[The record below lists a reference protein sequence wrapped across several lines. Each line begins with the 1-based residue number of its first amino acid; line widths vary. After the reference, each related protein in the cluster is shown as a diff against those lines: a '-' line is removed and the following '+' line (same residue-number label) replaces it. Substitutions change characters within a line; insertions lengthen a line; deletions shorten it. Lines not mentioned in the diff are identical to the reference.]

1 MLFQHDTLFG
11 MSLVH
16 CIQQQQLGET
26 VCWCLDWPLHHHPDT
41 CWKVLVKMSPRGVSN
56 FKLVILNLYNV
67 ARLPFPVA
75 TAALDIHMCNICHTP
90 SMHSRVTKWNESLR
104 CWHASNPCRLSSHC
118 WVVNH
123 LLYLWTRSLISCHLL
138 SSESSIAIWHHWAV
152 RACTVVSLR
161 AKAFSNYDARMRVQL
176 N

>member
-26 VCWCLDWPLHHHPDT
+26 VCWCLDWPLCHHPDT

-56 FKLVILNLYNV
+56 FKLVILNLCNV

-104 CWHASNPCRLSSHC
+104 CWHASNPCLSHMCNICHIPSYLSVSLDSFSSQLSSSILRVLHR
-118 WVVNH
+118 NMAP
-123 LLYLWTRSLISCHLL
+123 LSCTCLHGCEP
-138 SSESSIAIWHHWAV
+138 S
-152 RACTVVSLR
+152 C
-161 AKAFSNYDARMRVQL
+161 
-176 N
+176 